1 MASRI
6 KLNKSTFIR
15 WKIHID
21 RSRMYLGYIQFFMI
35 GIVFF
40 KAFKDK
46 PFGALIFK
54 YAFITIP
61 LLFIAFI
68 FLSIL
73 LGYFESRLGLKE
85 EEQRKLT
92 STNPLMMELLN
103 DVKEI
108 KKELSIQREAR
119 DAETRI

>member
-1 MASRI
+1 MNSMLTRI

-46 PFGALIFK
+46 PFGAIIFK
-54 YAFITIP
+54 YAFISIP
-61 LLFIAFI
+61 ILFLAFI
-68 FLSIL
+68 FFSIL
-73 LGYFESRLGLKE
+73 LGFIESKLGLKE
-85 EEQRKLT
+85 EEQKKLT
-92 STNPLMMELLN
+92 STNPIMMEILN
-103 DVKEI
+103 DIKDI
-108 KKELSIQREAR
+108 KKEIAKK
-119 DAETRI
+119 A